1 MLFSLLSFVSCFEEK
16 TNPLTIDH
24 DGDGYTEFDGDC
36 DDDNPRAY
44 PGAAE
49 LDSADLC
56 MVDNDEDG
64 YGSDNIGA
72 LADGAHSGRDC
83 DDSDPDTIYDMDCD
97 DVLSADDC
105 DDNDSSKPNNDRDCD
120 GVLSVDDCD
129 DEDVGFGSQSEDLD
143 CDGVLSVDDC
153 DDDDSSKPN
162 NDRDCDGVLSVDDC
176 DDEDV
181 GFGSQSED
189 LDCDGVLSVDD
200 CDDNDPLVLW
210 GQTTDLECDNFY
222 LSSNGVT
229 VLCSDVG
236 VNDSGYVDGVLYT
249 KRDRSYLDSLSQIS
263 SEWSNI
269 CTSDITDMSELFYE
283 ASNFNQNIGSWDV
296 GSVTDMSR
304 MFYRAWD
311 FNQNIG
317 RWDVG
322 SVTDMSGMFYNTNV
336 FNKDIGS
343 WDVSS
348 VTDMSQMFYNAGDF
362 NQDLSDW
369 CVSNISAEPYSFD
382 YAASYWN
389 LPRPVWGTCP

>member
-105 DDNDSSKPNNDRDCD
+105 DDN
-120 GVLSVDDCD
+120 
-129 DEDVGFGSQSEDLD
+129 
-143 CDGVLSVDDC
+143 
-153 DDDDSSKPN
+153 DSSKPN